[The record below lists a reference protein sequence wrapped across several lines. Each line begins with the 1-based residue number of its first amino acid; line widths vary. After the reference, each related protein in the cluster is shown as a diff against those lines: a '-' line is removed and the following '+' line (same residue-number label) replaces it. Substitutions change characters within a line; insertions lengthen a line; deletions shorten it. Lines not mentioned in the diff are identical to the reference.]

1 MIRGTFQLKIVL
13 PQINFLFTNF
23 LENKRI
29 IFVLEL
35 QNMSKKIKRNENKK
49 TFKNFSIEEMNMEKT
64 YIDLQ
69 KKQQEIMNY
78 ENVFNLID
86 KMSDNKTLI
95 TLKRELNRG
104 NKGHNKNNYDDP
116 FKKQYMNLDNYKYL
130 IPHPDDKNNSDNQ
143 LLFAFFTH
151 MSNKDRKKVNRRSS
165 VFSYMSSTKSPKR
178 QKCTTQTSNMFTT
191 KNFFGST
198 SETYFDTEENNN
210 NNTSTSLG
218 RRKSFYKYK
227 LNKKQL
233 EILNKAQKEK
243 EELDKIN
250 YRMCRTMRNFKTE
263 IKRNSNN
270 NSIEKKN
277 RNIRVKKKFEDKS
290 KYFFPLIN
298 KVIYGQN
305 KKEDFFE
312 KAKENFVLKYKE
324 TKQKLNNIGNI
335 V

>member
-1 MIRGTFQLKIVL
+1 
-13 PQINFLFTNF
+13 
-23 LENKRI
+23 
-29 IFVLEL
+29 
-35 QNMSKKIKRNENKK
+35 MSKKIKRNENKK

-78 ENVFNLID
+78 ENIFNLID
-86 KMSDNKTLI
+86 KMSDSKTLI
-95 TLKRELNRG
+95 ALKRELNRG
-104 NKGHNKNNYDDP
+104 NKGHNKNNYEDP
-116 FKKQYMNLDNYKYL
+116 FKKQYLNLDNYKYL
-130 IPHPDDKNNSDNQ
+130 IPHNDDKGNSDNQ

-191 KNFFGST
+191 KYFFGST
-198 SETYFDTEENNN
+198 SETYFNTEDNSNNN
-210 NNTSTSLG
+210 TTSTSLR

-233 EILNKAQKEK
+233 DILNKAQKE
-243 EELDKIN
+243 EEEIDKIN
-250 YRMCRTMRNFKTE
+250 FRICRTMRNFKTE

-277 RNIRVKKKFEDKS
+277 RKIMGNKTFEDKS
-290 KYFFPLIN
+290 KYYFPLIN
-298 KVIYGQN
+298 KVIYEEK

-312 KAKENFVLKYKE
+312 KAKANFALKYKE
-324 TKQKLNNIGNI
+324 TKQKLNNHRII
-335 V
+335 I